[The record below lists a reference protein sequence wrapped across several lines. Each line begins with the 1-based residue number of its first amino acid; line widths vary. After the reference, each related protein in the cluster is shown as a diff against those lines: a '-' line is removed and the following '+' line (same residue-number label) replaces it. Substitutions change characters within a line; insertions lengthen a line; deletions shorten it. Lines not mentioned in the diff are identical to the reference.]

1 MDQNS
6 FDEGLINHPLMVLL
20 ILCPSYSGG
29 AVLDDETM
37 PDSGPLAKAR
47 LRGKIRS
54 SDESLPSLALL
65 ILCCDAN
72 GAGFSSGK

>member
-6 FDEGLINHPLMVLL
+6 FDEKLINHPLVVLL
-20 ILCPSYSGG
+20 ILCLSYSGG

-37 PDSGPLAKAR
+37 PDSAKAR

-54 SDESLPSLALL
+54 SDESLPSLEIGRAHV
-65 ILCCDAN
+65 
-72 GAGFSSGK
+72 